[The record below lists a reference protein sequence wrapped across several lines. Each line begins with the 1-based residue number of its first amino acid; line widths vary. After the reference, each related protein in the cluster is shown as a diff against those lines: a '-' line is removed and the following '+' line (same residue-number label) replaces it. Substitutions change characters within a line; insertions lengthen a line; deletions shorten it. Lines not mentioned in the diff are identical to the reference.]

1 MFAHL
6 SSWQFCDNDA
16 CEHVKPSPAL
26 TLPKGERSC
35 PSRVPNGKHPP
46 KVQSTCLKDLAV
58 RVWFS
63 MALRVLPGALRKG
76 RRRRGP
82 LLIPNESHPGRR
94 GNVAIVLSRPCSFL
108 PARYAG
114 QWKASVPGLSQP
126 NGASV
131 GRQGALAGRDPIAA
145 DVVLRQGFYCGGTA
159 PSATKIRQFRRG
171 FQKFCRPNRLD
182 PFRIFYG
189 PSAGRQLGSAHS

>member
-1 MFAHL
+1 MRCPTGRGLYFNGSL
-6 SSWQFCDNDA
+6 SSRQFCDSSA
-16 CEHVKPSPAL
+16 CEHVKPPPAIPL
-26 TLPKGERSC
+26 AQGRTRPPRTPK
-35 PSRVPNGKHPP
+35 GKHPP
-46 KVQSTCLKDLAV
+46 KVQSTRLKDLAV

-108 PARYAG
+108 PARYAR
-114 QWKASVPGLSQP
+114 QWKANVPRMSQP

-131 GRQGALAGRDPIAA
+131 GRQCALAGRDPNSG
-145 DVVLRQGFYCGGTA
+145 RCFSS
-159 PSATKIRQFRRG
+159 P
-171 FQKFCRPNRLD
+171 
-182 PFRIFYG
+182 RILLWGNG
-189 PSAGRQLGSAHS
+189 PLGH